1 MTTPQTL
8 AQASDSGAAVVALLI
23 ALGIVGLQIYLIY
36 AIIATRQDVKLIRQW
51 VQPGQ
56 AAGSRP
62 SPKAQ
67 TYRALLVS
75 VGDAPSTARLIR
87 ERGSE
92 SFSVSAV
99 RRVGRGAVISSG
111 LSQERA
117 MSLKESLEAVG
128 TVIELVP
135 EG

>member
-8 AQASDSGAAVVALLI
+8 AQASDSGAAVLALLI

-56 AAGSRP
+56 AAGSRA

-99 RRVGRGAVISSG
+99 RRVGGGAVISSG